1 MMQMAAGRI
10 LASAVILVALGLS
23 PALGYATTHVLL
35 GLAALSLFPWWLG
48 IGPLTRPS
56 ADLSPQGEVGV
67 AHDLATTAPLPGGR
81 GRRAAAGEGAFAT
94 SPLFALAFGL
104 ITLSALIT
112 MRSPADLVPLL
123 GFSAL
128 LFHAPLAR
136 LLGGIDLS
144 RFAILGALVGL
155 ATALFYRYGL
165 GMNRAA
171 EGFWLTDP
179 YRLAVTTLLCATLG
193 LGTWFSRAEAAA
205 PLPPEGRGW
214 RWLSLIGLATAVG
227 VILLTGSRT
236 ALLGLPAL
244 LFVTALC
251 FVRRPVLIG
260 AVIAATAAVVAA
272 ILFVELPGTAR
283 TRLIDVA
290 LRIAEGGT
298 VSDAAINIRLGLYR
312 AGTELFAAN
321 PLAGLGWTSA
331 MMEPVRAL
339 LTPEQLRWGQV
350 VHLHN
355 DVLQFAVSGGVLG
368 LAAWALILAAPIVG
382 YLRLPRESRS
392 PQRLHALLVL
402 VTGALVLGLP
412 DTFLAAPMTL
422 TIYVVLTAAIVGRPG
437 PPPP

>member
-1 MMQMAAGRI
+1 M
-10 LASAVILVALGLS
+10 
-23 PALGYATTHVLL
+23 
-35 GLAALSLFPWWLG
+35 
-48 IGPLTRPS
+48 
-56 ADLSPQGEVGV
+56 
-67 AHDLATTAPLPGGR
+67 
-81 GRRAAAGEGAFAT
+81 
-94 SPLFALAFGL
+94 
-104 ITLSALIT
+104 
-112 MRSPADLVPLL
+112 
-123 GFSAL
+123 
-128 LFHAPLAR
+128 
-136 LLGGIDLS
+136 
-144 RFAILGALVGL
+144 
-155 ATALFYRYGL
+155 
-165 GMNRAA
+165 
-171 EGFWLTDP
+171 
-179 YRLAVTTLLCATLG
+179 
-193 LGTWFSRAEAAA
+193 
-205 PLPPEGRGW
+205 
-214 RWLSLIGLATAVG
+214 
-227 VILLTGSRT
+227 ILLTGSRT

-251 FVRRPVLIG
+251 FVRHPVLIG